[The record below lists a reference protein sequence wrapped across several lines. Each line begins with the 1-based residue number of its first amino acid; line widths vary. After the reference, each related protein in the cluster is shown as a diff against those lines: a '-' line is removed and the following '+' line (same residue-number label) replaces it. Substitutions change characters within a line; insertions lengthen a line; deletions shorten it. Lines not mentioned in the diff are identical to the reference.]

1 MNSPIAEAESLL
13 AIDIG
18 TIHTRALLFDI
29 VDGQYRFLGAS
40 RAPSTHGA
48 PFYDISE
55 GIFQALQQLQTSTG
69 HIFIADSTLILPGR
83 TDGSGID
90 ALVLTFTAGP
100 SLRIAVLGVLEDVSV
115 ESARR
120 LASSTQSIL
129 VEAIGLNDSRKQEVQ
144 IDAILRA
151 RPDLIVIAGGTDRG
165 ATRSLGK
172 ITDLVST
179 VLQLTPESHM
189 PEIIFAGNQSVE
201 KHVSEVLSRQAVVHT
216 APNIRPSID
225 QEILG
230 PAQDLLANTV
240 AQIRA
245 QQLGGL
251 QSYFSVA
258 AAEPLPSSYALG
270 RLVRFLSQINSP
282 GKDVLAIDLG
292 ASNTTLAAAREGK
305 LDLSVYPTGMGA
317 GLALAL
323 QLSPLASITR
333 WLPMP
338 VPDDLVRDY
347 LWQKTLFPASVPATP
362 ETLAIEQAAA
372 RQILQLAL
380 RTHQSRYQKNLLSF
394 EPMIAAGAALTE
406 ISPGKALLTLLDG
419 LQPVGTS
426 TFVLDPYGLAAA
438 LGIAARVNSIL
449 PVQVVESNAFLNL
462 GTVISPVSRARHG
475 EPLLKVHLEQESG
488 EEGIYEVAKGSILRL
503 PVLAG
508 HSATIHLEMLR
519 QVEIDQLRKGA
530 NPSYQVTGGA
540 CGVVID
546 ARSRPI
552 SLPSD
557 AAERRELLSS
567 WDAALSE

>member
-1 MNSPIAEAESLL
+1 MNTPIAEAESLL

-69 HIFIADSTLILPGR
+69 HVFIADSTLILPGR

-120 LASSTQSIL
+120 LASSTQSVL
-129 VEAIGLNDSRKQEVQ
+129 VEAIGQNDNRKQEIQ

-151 RPDLIVIAGGTDRG
+151 RPDLIVIAGGTDQG

-179 VLQLTPESHM
+179 VLQLTPDSHM
-189 PEIIFAGNQSVE
+189 PEIIYAGNQSVQ
-201 KHVSEVLSRQAVVHT
+201 KHVSEVLSRHSVVHT

-225 QEILG
+225 QEMLG
-230 PAQDLLANTV
+230 PAQELMAKTV

-245 QQLGGL
+245 HQLGGL

-258 AAEPLPSSYALG
+258 AAEPLPSSYSLG

-282 GKDVLAIDLG
+282 RKDVLAIDLG
-292 ASNTTLAAAREGK
+292 ASNTTLAAGREGK

-323 QLSPLASITR
+323 QLSPLSSITR
-333 WLPMP
+333 WLPLQ

-347 LWQKTLFPASVPATP
+347 LWQKTLFPGSIPATP

-380 RTHQSRYQKNLLSF
+380 RTHQSRYQKTLSSF
-394 EPMIAAGAALTE
+394 EPMIAAGATLTE
-406 ISPGKALLTLLDG
+406 VSLGRALLTLLDG
-419 LQPVGTS
+419 LQPSATS
-426 TFVLDPYGLAAA
+426 TFVLDPYGLASA
-438 LGIAARVNSIL
+438 LGAAACVNTIL

-462 GTVISPVSRARHG
+462 GTVISPISNARSG
-475 EPLLKVHLEQESG
+475 EPILNVHLDQETG
-488 EEGIYEVAKGSILRL
+488 EEGVYEIAKGSILRL
-503 PVLAG
+503 PIPAG
-508 HSATIHLEMLR
+508 QSATIHLEILR
-519 QVEIDQLRKGA
+519 HAEIDQLR
-530 NPSYQVTGGA
+530 QVGTHSFQITGGA
-540 CGVVID
+540 CGAVID
-546 ARSRPI
+546 ARGRPI
-552 SLPSD
+552 TLPSD
-557 AAERRELLSS
+557 AAQRRELLSG
-567 WDAALSE
+567 WETALSV